1 MLIEEIK
8 KDLIA
13 FQKEKNETGVSSLRM
28 LVASIVNKEK
38 DKRLKISGENPDF
51 NEEELSKKSVLTDE
65 ETMEAISSEV
75 KKRRDSIL
83 SFEKGGRSDLVAKE
97 TKELEILK
105 KYLPEEMGEEEIRN
119 LVKEAVTKTNARG
132 MKDIGLVMKEIV
144 PRTKARA
151 DGNLVARIVKE
162 ELSAA

>member
-8 KDLIA
+8 KDLIG

-28 LVASIVNKEK
+28 LIASIINKEK
-38 DKRLKISGENPDF
+38 DKRLKISGENPGF
-51 NEEELSKKSVLTDE
+51 NEEELGKKSVLTDE
-65 ETMEAISSEV
+65 ETIEVISSEV

-83 SFEKGGRSDLVAKE
+83 SFEKGGRSDLVEKE

-105 KYLPEEMGEEEIRN
+105 KYLPEEMGEEERRN
-119 LVKEAVTKTNARG
+119 LVKEAIIKTGARG
-132 MKDIGLVMKEIV
+132 MKDIGSAMKEIS
-144 PRTKARA
+144 PKTKGRA

-162 ELSAA
+162 ELNIA